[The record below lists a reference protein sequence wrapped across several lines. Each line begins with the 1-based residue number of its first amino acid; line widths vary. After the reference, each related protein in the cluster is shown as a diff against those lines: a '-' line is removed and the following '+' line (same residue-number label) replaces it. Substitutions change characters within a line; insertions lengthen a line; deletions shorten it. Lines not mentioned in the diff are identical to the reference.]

1 MLVPVRSRFYPARV
15 GGLSEGAR
23 AAPAAQ
29 LRPYVAAYEGYRL
42 SGFDAGTHIG
52 MPSPNLTVIL
62 TIGAKLEISNSPR
75 QGACAFESLA
85 SGISAEPVIIN
96 HDGNQHGIQLSF
108 TPVGA
113 RALFGIPAAAL
124 GEWMVDLSEVL
135 PGAQELSERVAAEI
149 DWNRRFD
156 IVDEILSRAL
166 GDHPPEID
174 PTLTEAWRQ
183 LVDSGG
189 SVRVGDVAQTL
200 GWSRRHLI
208 NRFTAEFGVTP
219 KSSARIARFHRSH
232 QLLRAALIPL
242 LSDVAASCG
251 YYDQAHMAREWRS
264 LAGMSA
270 SHWRRDE
277 KFSFVQDTE
286 DG

>member
-1 MLVPVRSRFYPARV
+1 MGV
-15 GGLSEGAR
+15 LSEGAR
-23 AAPAAQ
+23 GITAAQ

-62 TIGAKLEISNSPR
+62 TIDAKLEISNSPR

-85 SGISAEPVIIN
+85 SGISAEPVIIA
-96 HDGNQHGIQLSF
+96 HDGNQHGIQLSL
-108 TPVGA
+108 TPAGA
-113 RALFGIPAAAL
+113 RALLGIPTAAL
-124 GEWMVDLSEVL
+124 GEWMVDLREVL
-135 PGAQELSERVAAEI
+135 SGAQELSERVGEET
-149 DWNRRFD
+149 DWNRRFA
-156 IVDEILSRAL
+156 IVDEILCRAL
-166 GDHPPEID
+166 ESRSPGID

-183 LVDSGG
+183 LVDAGG
-189 SVRVGDVAQTL
+189 SARVGDVAQAL

-232 QLLRAALIPL
+232 QLLRAADVPL

-264 LAGMSA
+264 LAGMSP

-277 KFSFVQDTE
+277 KFSFVQDTG